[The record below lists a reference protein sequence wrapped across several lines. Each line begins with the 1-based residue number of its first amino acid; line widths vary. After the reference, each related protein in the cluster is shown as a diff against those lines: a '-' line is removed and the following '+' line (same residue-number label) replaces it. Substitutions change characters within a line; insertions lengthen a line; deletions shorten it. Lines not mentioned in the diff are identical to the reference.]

1 MLFINWLL
9 FNNTKYLF
17 KSITHS
23 RLDATHPSET
33 FKLLFKGIVH
43 HGLGIRIPIRLE
55 SFCSVIHSV
64 ECSRLDATHPS
75 EFNRSVKL
83 VIQLSVHV

>member
-1 MLFINWLL
+1 M

-33 FKLLFKGIVH
+33 FKFLFKGIVH

-55 SFCSVIHSV
+55 SFNPVIRS
-64 ECSRLDATHPS
+64 SLDTTHPS
-75 EFNRSVKL
+75 EINRSVQL
-83 VIQLSVHV
+83 VIQLNVHVWI